1 MHWGN
6 IYNGLWVFVLMI
18 LIITSFFSKKKTIK
32 KLNKFRK
39 LPLMVEKNSKLIFIR
54 NLLFYIGVLFIIIAL
69 MKPQW
74 GIKEKNVKLKG
85 VDTIFA
91 VDVSNSMLSQDILPS
106 RLERVK
112 NALSK
117 ILDDYY
123 GGFIGLIAF
132 AGESKVIVPLTLDY
146 KFVKYNVKNL
156 TPTTVLIQGTNFKEL
171 LSLVSLLFKSR
182 ETKRKLIIIS
192 DGEDTEGNLRESLKI
207 AKNSGIKIFTI
218 GVGTLRGSRIPILD
232 KNGKIIGFKKD
243 KDGNYV
249 ISKLNP
255 EFLKKLAEESGG
267 KFYLSSDIYKSIKQ
281 AIKYQEALSEKGIS
295 VSVVDYKEKYYYFAL
310 IGFLFL
316 LLSFSLPIGK
326 KELKKF
332 SLLLII
338 LIFNLNFTII
348 DKGNHYNKRGIKKYK
363 EKKFGEAL
371 SQFQK
376 AKEYAYYDKKLDFN
390 IGDSLYKLKKYKE
403 AEKYFKSGTE
413 SKDKETKKF
422 SYYNLGNLYY
432 NKGELGK
439 AIKNYINSLKI
450 DPNFKKAKNNLEIA
464 LKKLKKQK
472 QKQSS
477 KKQENKENKKNNNK
491 SPKNNNKDETK
502 KREKKEKENLK
513 KELLN
518 NLLEN
523 LKKKETKR
531 RDKMMK
537 VLNRRKN
544 HGKKQSEKD
553 W

>member
-1 MHWGN
+1 
-6 IYNGLWVFVLMI
+6 
-18 LIITSFFSKKKTIK
+18 
-32 KLNKFRK
+32 
-39 LPLMVEKNSKLIFIR
+39 MVEKNSKLIFIR
-54 NLLFYIGVLFIIIAL
+54 NLLFYIGLLFIIIAL

-74 GIKEKNVKLKG
+74 GVKEKTVKLKG
-85 VDTIFA
+85 TDTIFA
-91 VDVSNSMLSQDILPS
+91 VDVSNSMLSQDLTPS
-106 RLERVK
+106 RLERAK

-123 GGFIGLIAF
+123 GGFISLIAF

-156 TPTTVLIQGTNFKEL
+156 TPTTVSIQGTNFKDL

-207 AKNSGIKIFTI
+207 AKDSGIKIFII
-218 GVGTLRGSRIPILD
+218 GVGTPRGARIPILD
-232 KNGKIIGFKKD
+232 KKGEIIGFKKD

-281 AIKYQEALSEKGIS
+281 AIKSQGISSEKGIN
-295 VSVVDYKEKYYYFAL
+295 VSVVDYKEKYYYFAF

-316 LLSFSLPIGK
+316 LFSFSLPIGK
-326 KELKKF
+326 KEVKKV
-332 SLLLII
+332 II
-338 LIFNLNFTII
+338 FLVILTFNLNFTII
-348 DKGNHYNKRGIKKYK
+348 DKGNHYNKKGIKKYK
-363 EKKFGEAL
+363 EKKFGGAL

-390 IGDSLYKLKKYKE
+390 IGDSLYKLKKCKE
-403 AEKYFKSGTE
+403 AEKYFRSGIE
-413 SKDKETKKF
+413 SKNKEIRKF

-439 AIKNYINSLKI
+439 AVKNYINSLKI

-464 LKKLKKQK
+464 LKKLKRQKQNKK

-477 KKQENKENKKNNNK
+477 KNQKNKENKKNNNNK
-491 SPKNNNKDETK
+491 SPKKKNKDKTK
-502 KREKKEKENLK
+502 KSEKKEQENLK

-537 VLNRRKN
+537 ALNRRKK